1 VRNILPEQTAM
12 SLEFLITTLI
22 VVLLPGTGVIYTL
35 AAGLTRGAR
44 ASMLAAF
51 GCTLG
56 IVPHV
61 AASVLGLAALLHTSA
76 LAFQTLKYLGVIYLF
91 YMAWQMWHDANG
103 GAIDVSARGAAP
115 AAGPMRIVGAG
126 VLINLLNPKLT
137 LFFFAFMPQ
146 FVDPGAMGATTEML
160 GLAGVFMAVTF
171 IVFAL
176 YGLLAAQA
184 RTHVM
189 SRPTVVRWMTR
200 GFASAFALMGV
211 RLALAER

>member
-1 VRNILPEQTAM
+1 M
-12 SLEFLITTLI
+12 SIEFLVTTLI

-44 ASMLAAF
+44 AAVLAAF

-61 AASVLGLAALLHTSA
+61 AASIAGLAALLHASA
-76 LAFQTLKYLGVIYLF
+76 LAFQLIKSLGVIYLF
-91 YMAWQMWHDANG
+91 YMAWQMWRDTGALALEPSAKEPDA
-103 GAIDVSARGAAP
+103 ASRPARIVSAG
-115 AAGPMRIVGAG
+115 I
-126 VLINLLNPKLT
+126 LINLLNPKLT
-137 LFFFAFMPQ
+137 LFFLAFMPQ
-146 FVDPGAMGATTEML
+146 FVDPDAADATVEML

-171 IVFAL
+171 IVFVL

-184 RTHVM
+184 RDHVI
-189 SRPTVVRWMTR
+189 SRPGVMRAVKRS
-200 GFASAFALMGV
+200 FASMFALMGL

>member
-1 VRNILPEQTAM
+1 M

-35 AAGLTRGAR
+35 AAGLTQGAR

-61 AASVLGLAALLHTSA
+61 AASVAGLAAVLHASA
-76 LAFQTLKYLGVIYLF
+76 IAFQTLKYLGVLYLF
-91 YMAWQMWHDANG
+91 YMAWQMWRDSGALSIDASG
-103 GAIDVSARGAAP
+103 TDELKQHK
-115 AAGPMRIVGAG
+115 PMRIIGAG
-126 VLINLLNPKLT
+126 ILINLLNPKLT
-137 LFFFAFMPQ
+137 LFFLAFMPQ
-146 FVDPGAMGATTEML
+146 FVDVSAANATVDMF
-160 GLAGVFMAVTF
+160 GLAAVFMAITF
-171 IVFAL
+171 IVFVL

-184 RTHVM
+184 RDHVI
-189 SRPTVVRWMTR
+189 SRPKVMRLVKRS
-200 GFASAFALMGV
+200 FASAFGLMGL